1 MQREGPARPTG
12 ADGAGFVRLYVEQ
25 RERII
30 SVIRRIG
37 VSDADA
43 EDIAEAVFL
52 ALYERMQSAPPAEP
66 VGWLLVAARKKAA
79 NWRSRLFH
87 SRELL
92 TANENL
98 EKLAP
103 DPAPLQDERLA
114 SAEARGLA
122 RRLPPDLRDA
132 VRLCED
138 GQPWQQ
144 IAASLG
150 ISRAGVYVRLH
161 SAARTLD
168 RLINVEH
175 RRQSH
180 GRTATDQ
187 GSLRP

>member
-1 MQREGPARPTG
+1 MQRKGPARPTG
-12 ADGAGFVRLYVEQ
+12 ADGAGFARLYVEQ
-25 RERII
+25 RKRVI

-43 EDIAEAVFL
+43 EDIAEEVFL
-52 ALYERMQSAPPAEP
+52 AFYERMQSAPPTEP

-87 SRELL
+87 SRELP

-98 EKLAP
+98 AKLAP
-103 DPAPLQDERLA
+103 DTVTLQDERLA

-122 RRLPPDLRDA
+122 RRLPRALRDA
-132 VRLCED
+132 VRLYED
-138 GQPWQQ
+138 GQSVPQ
-144 IAASLG
+144 IAAALS
-150 ISRAGVYVRLH
+150 ISRANVYIRLN

-168 RLINVEH
+168 RLINAESG
-175 RRQSH
+175 RKSH
-180 GRTATDQ
+180 GRMATDQ

>member
-1 MQREGPARPTG
+1 
-12 ADGAGFVRLYVEQ
+12 VN
-25 RERII
+25 
-30 SVIRRIG
+30 
-37 VSDADA
+37 DADA

-52 ALYERMQSAPPAEP
+52 AFYERIQSVPPAEP

-98 EKLAP
+98 EKLTP

-114 SAEARGLA
+114 SAEARELA
-122 RRLPPDLRDA
+122 RRLRPELRDA
-132 VRLCED
+132 VRLYED
-138 GQPWQQ
+138 GQPWPQ
-144 IAASLG
+144 IATSLG
-150 ISRAGVYVRLH
+150 LSKAGVYVRLH

-168 RLINVEH
+168 RLINTEPG
-175 RRQSH
+175 RQSH

-187 GSLRP
+187 GSFRP